1 MKIKVETTL
10 HLSEHDIACVK
21 FYMED
26 LGHTDETVREFVKSL
41 AASYAGYAVQQAVSN
56 CGEYVD

>member
-21 FYMED
+21 AYMDD
-26 LGHTDETVREFVKSL
+26 LGVTDETVREFVKSL
-41 AASYAGYAVQQAVSN
+41 AASYAGYAVEQAVSN
-56 CGEYVD
+56 CGEHVE

>member
-21 FYMED
+21 LYMED
-26 LGHTDETVREFVKSL
+26 LGVTDETVREFVKSL
-41 AASYAGYAVQQAVSN
+41 AASYAGYAVTQAVNN
-56 CGEYVD
+56 CGELVD